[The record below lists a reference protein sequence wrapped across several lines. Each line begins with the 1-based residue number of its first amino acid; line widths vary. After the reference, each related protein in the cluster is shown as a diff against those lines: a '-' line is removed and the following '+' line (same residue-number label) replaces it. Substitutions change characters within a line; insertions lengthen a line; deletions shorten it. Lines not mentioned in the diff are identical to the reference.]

1 MKKIFTLLIT
11 VLMGAAGTAQDT
23 YLFWGDQTT
32 DKFFRSDIDG
42 SNIITLAQNQNQIRR
57 VRVNERDELVYWVEG
72 STGSLMQANMDGS
85 NPVTLFNVSSMLAVI
100 YVDLINDYIFF
111 TETNDGKIQ
120 RCNLDGSNIT
130 TVVTG
135 VGNVQGL
142 TTHGDN
148 QNLYWTEYN
157 TGKIKRCDFNGTNI
171 STVFASGNLLMDLDV
186 DPATSNIYFSDR
198 TDDAIYRIDQYGL
211 NQTLIAAVNG
221 DPGALCLDLANEKLY
236 WVESTLDNISESDYN
251 GANRTV
257 IYSSSGQNIGGLDVG
272 KTACSP
278 NAVNSDI
285 INLSPILVASANG
298 AAYQWLDCDNNYAPI
313 IGETSQTFSPSAN
326 GNYAVEVA
334 ENNCVDTS
342 VCELVANVTVMENSF
357 EFSPIVFPN
366 PSSGIFNLLI
376 GSRIQD
382 YSVYVTDLLGK
393 LIYQSENN
401 KENQLQIDL
410 SDQPRGVYLVKVIS
424 GNQTAVLKLLQ
435 K

>member
-1 MKKIFTLLIT
+1 MKQIFTLLIT
-11 VLMGAAGTAQDT
+11 ALMCVAGTAQDT

-42 SNIITLAQNQNQIRR
+42 SNITTLAQNQNQIRR

-72 STGSLMQANMDGS
+72 STGSLMQAGLDGS
-85 NPVTLFNVSSMLAVI
+85 NPVTLFNVSNMLAVI

-171 STVFASGNLLMDLDV
+171 STVFASGNVLLDLDV
-186 DPATSNIYFSDR
+186 DPVTGNIYFSDR
-198 TDDAIYRIDQYGL
+198 TDDAIYRIDQFGS

-221 DPGALCLDLANEKLY
+221 APGALCLDLANEKLY
-236 WVESTLDNISESDYN
+236 WIESTLDNISESDYN
-251 GANRTV
+251 GANRTI
-257 IYSSSGQNIGGLDVG
+257 IYSSPGQNIGGLDVG
-272 KTACSP
+272 KTSCSP
-278 NAVNSDI
+278 SDVNSDI
-285 INLSPILVASANG
+285 INLSPTLVASANG
-298 AAYQWLDCDNNYAPI
+298 ASYQWLDCDNNYAPI
-313 IGETSQTFSPSAN
+313 VGETSQTFNSTVN

-334 ENNCVDTS
+334 ENNCIDTS
-342 VCELVANVTVMENSF
+342 VCELVSNVTVLENSF
-357 EFSPIVFPN
+357 ELSPIIFPN
-366 PSSGIFNLLI
+366 PSSGIFNVLLDA
-376 GSRIQD
+376 RVND
-382 YSVYVTDLLGK
+382 YGVYVTDLLGK
-393 LIYQSENN
+393 LIYQSQSNGQD
-401 KENQLQIDL
+401 QLRIDL
-410 SDQPRGVYLVKVIS
+410 SQHPKGVYFVKVIS
-424 GNQTAVLKLLQ
+424 GERSAVLKLLQ
-435 K
+435 E